1 MRFIVK
7 RLGFFVLSL
16 WAAITINFIL
26 PRMMPGNP
34 ADIMFAKF
42 KGQLDPAS
50 MEAMKKA
57 FGLTDKPIIIQ
68 YFEYLKGLFTGQ
80 WGLSFGNYP
89 TPVIDIIK
97 SSLPWTIGLVGLA
110 TILAVCIGTAAGIY
124 ISWKRQGLLDNTLPL
139 LTMAIQA
146 LPYFWVALLFLFIF
160 GFKLNWFPMNHG
172 YDDGLVP
179 GFNWAFISSVMYHG
193 FLPGV
198 TILLGSLSG
207 WLVGMRNNM
216 INTLGEDYVVFA
228 EAKGVSTSRLMFT
241 YAARNAI
248 LPQLTS
254 FAIAI
259 GNVVSGSILT
269 EQVFSYPGIGG
280 QLTNGVLQEDY
291 PLIQASFLLIAVA
304 VLVANLVVDLL
315 YSRLDPRVRTGGT
328 ANES

>member
-1 MRFIVK
+1 MRFVLN

-16 WAAITINFIL
+16 WAAITINFVL
-26 PRMMPGNP
+26 PRLMPGNP

-57 FGLTDKPIIIQ
+57 FGFTDKPMIIQ

-80 WGLSFGNYP
+80 WGLSFSNYP
-89 TPVIDIIK
+89 TPVVNIIE
-97 SSLPWTIGLVGLA
+97 SSIPWTIGLVGIA
-110 TILAVCIGTAAGIY
+110 TIFSVFIGTAAGIY
-124 ISWKRQGLLDNTLPL
+124 ISWKRQGILDDTLPL

-146 LPYFWVALLFLFIF
+146 LPYFWVALLLLFVF
-160 GFKLNWFPMNHG
+160 GFKLNWFPMNHA

-179 GFNWAFISSVMYHG
+179 ELNLTFISSVLYHG
-193 FLPGV
+193 FLPGI

-216 INTLGEDYVVFA
+216 INTLGEDYIVFA
-228 EAKGVSTSRLMFT
+228 EAKGVSASRLMFT

-269 EQVFSYPGIGG
+269 EQVFSYPGIGM
-280 QLTNGVLQEDY
+280 QLTNGVLMEDY
-291 PLIQASFLLIAVA
+291 PLIQSSFLLIAVS
-304 VLVANLVVDLL
+304 VLIANLIVDLL
-315 YSRLDPRVRTGGT
+315 YSRLDPRVRTGGI